1 MTTSLIVLHTAIAI
15 VGVVLLIM
23 RARID
28 PVIAL
33 MVAALY
39 LGIAGGLGFSTT
51 VETIASGFGSLMA
64 DVGLLIGFGVLL
76 GSLLLK
82 AGVLGQLIAALLR
95 AFGPRRLPYAFA
107 VSMSSIFPA
116 IYPDVQLVLAAPLAR
131 SAARQ
136 MPRNGKPLMAAALTA
151 GIECG
156 NLFVVPGLA
165 AVTVAALLGVPLG
178 SMLLYGVGIGIG
190 SAVLATLFSAWLLS
204 RGMWDPERDEEPES
218 ADLDGLSTPDPA
230 SAPAPQSADLD
241 GLSTLG
247 PGGAPTATE
256 VRAPGSLIV
265 GVLPMVV
272 PLLLIATGA
281 IAKALGVESPLVSV
295 LGEPVFAL
303 FVGLVGAYLLARR
316 RMGEAGTAE
325 AMRGG
330 FGFSGQILLLTGVG
344 GALGKVV
351 RETPLADVMAGF
363 FSADAGVPV
372 LVAVLLTWFT
382 AAVLHIAIGSVNVA
396 AVTTAGIL
404 APVMSTI
411 SVPLPVMALVIVS
424 GALFAIHVNSNF
436 FWMFQSLLGLTTR
449 GTLKTLT
456 FVTCI
461 TSVISLVLLSVVAL
475 VVS

>member
-1 MTTSLIVLHTAIAI
+1 
-15 VGVVLLIM
+15 
-23 RARID
+23 
-28 PVIAL
+28 
-33 MVAALY
+33 
-39 LGIAGGLGFSTT
+39 
-51 VETIASGFGSLMA
+51 MA
-64 DVGLLIGFGVLL
+64 C
-76 GSLLLK
+76 
-82 AGVLGQLIAALLR
+82 R
-95 AFGPRRLPYAFA
+95 PR
-107 VSMSSIFPA
+107 V
-116 IYPDVQLVLAAPLAR
+116 
-131 SAARQ
+131 RQ
-136 MPRNGKPLMAAALTA
+136 G
-151 GIECG
+151 
-156 NLFVVPGLA
+156 
-165 AVTVAALLGVPLG
+165 
-178 SMLLYGVGIGIG
+178 
-190 SAVLATLFSAWLLS
+190 
-204 RGMWDPERDEEPES
+204 
-218 ADLDGLSTPDPA
+218 
-230 SAPAPQSADLD
+230 APA
-241 GLSTLG
+241 
-247 PGGAPTATE
+247 ATE

-281 IAKALGVESPLVSV
+281 IANALGVESPLVGV

-316 RMGEAGTAE
+316 TVGADGTAE

-372 LVAVLLTWFT
+372 LVAVLMTWFT

-404 APVMSTI
+404 APVMSTV

-461 TSVISLVLLSVVAL
+461 TSVISLALLSVVAL